1 MEAPPTTRNLL
12 LVKILRKLSALSLMA
27 ASSLLVS
34 MWCHLPSTQLQR
46 LQTLRSR
53 RAGMVSAVDGNAVSL
68 DAYHPLAVEGAPS
81 ALAFLAS
88 NGEVPATDD
97 RGVLGGSASTFHLPG
112 VPRIEL
118 QGTNGPVEL
127 LELYRDD
134 AAASTLDKIL
144 DEGSLVGSSEDGCH
158 GKKKREALASLREQ

>member
-1 MEAPPTTRNLL
+1 MTNPP
-12 LVKILRKLSALSLMA
+12 SLPHCLTVN
-27 ASSLLVS
+27 S
-34 MWCHLPSTQLQR
+34 
-46 LQTLRSR
+46 
-53 RAGMVSAVDGNAVSL
+53 GAVSF
-68 DAYHPLAVEGAPS
+68 DAYDPLAVEGTPC

-88 NGEVPATDD
+88 NGEVPATND
-97 RGVLGGSASTFHLPG
+97 RGVLGGSASAFHFPG

-127 LELYRDD
+127 LELHRDD

-158 GKKKREALASLREQ
+158 GKKKKRGSRLVEGTIVWIQPSSGACSNSVTMS